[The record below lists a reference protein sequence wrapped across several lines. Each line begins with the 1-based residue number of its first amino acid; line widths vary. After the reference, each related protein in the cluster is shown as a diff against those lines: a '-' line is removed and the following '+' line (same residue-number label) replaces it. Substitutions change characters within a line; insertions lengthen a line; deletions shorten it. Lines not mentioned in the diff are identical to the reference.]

1 MIRRRSLHPL
11 FVALCMPLV
20 LVGPACSDDGS
31 VGDAAGTPADDP
43 SPSEVAVDPDPLTF
57 DKLDVGMDV
66 TIPSG
71 GVGQTVSVGVDG
83 RPALVS
89 VREFRDE
96 STVVNLSVVPELVG
110 LDMAT
115 YGDTVDR
122 LDDVGGFV
130 HSGTFIDAETA
141 GLFGFLPATQG
152 FPLTF
157 DEFQRMRYI
166 DGEPMGDR
174 IEPVPASYG
183 DLWDDDGSAPNDV
196 PGEFVTFTFQGSRD
210 LGGESARRYE
220 LTIDTEAADAA
231 GESFDG
237 SGYPVTIWVDENDVL
252 RQVTSAPIAFEGGE
266 LTVEM
271 SVIDLGGTPAAPPA
285 DARPFTAEELQFTAA
300 PPDPLPADH
309 QQLVDFSVALQAAID
324 AFMQTAPFTD

>member
-1 MIRRRSLHPL
+1 MIRRRSLCL
-11 FVALCMPLV
+11 LSLALCVSLAPV
-20 LVGPACSDDGS
+20 APACSDDGS
-31 VGDAAGTPADDP
+31 VSDVAGRPADDQRP
-43 SPSEVAVDPDPLTF
+43 PEVAVDPDPLTVE
-57 DKLDVGMDV
+57 KLDAGMDV

-71 GVGQTVSVGVDG
+71 GVSQTVSVGVDG

-89 VREFRDE
+89 VQELRDE
-96 STVVNLSVVPELVG
+96 STVVDVSVVPELVG
-110 LDMAT
+110 VDMAT
-115 YGDTVDR
+115 YGDTVER
-122 LDDVGGFV
+122 LEDVGGFV
-130 HSGTFIDAETA
+130 RSGTFIDADTA
-141 GLFGFLPATQG
+141 GLFGFLSATQG

-166 DGEPMGDR
+166 DGEPMSDR

-183 DLWDDDGSAPNDV
+183 DLWGDDGTAPNDV
-196 PGEFVTFTFQGSRD
+196 PGEFIIFTFQGSKD
-210 LGGESARRYE
+210 LGGETARRYE
-220 LTIDTEAADAA
+220 LTIDTGAAEAA
-231 GESFDG
+231 GQSFDD

-285 DARPFTAEELQFTAA
+285 DARPFTAEELQFIAA

-309 QQLVDFSVALQAAID
+309 QQLVDFSVALQAAVD